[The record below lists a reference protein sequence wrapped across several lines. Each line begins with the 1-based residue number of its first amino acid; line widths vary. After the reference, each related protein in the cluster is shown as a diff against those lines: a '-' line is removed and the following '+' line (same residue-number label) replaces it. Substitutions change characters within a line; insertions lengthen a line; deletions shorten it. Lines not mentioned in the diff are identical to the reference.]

1 MEKKSVPATTAEQAD
16 VRHEPVVDL
25 ELVRAR
31 RFLDRLFRH
40 PYVAVVMTDDGPQ
53 VFVKGNISKD
63 DLRTALRAIR
73 SQVEEG

>member
-1 MEKKSVPATTAEQAD
+1 MEKDSVPATSTASDQQ
-16 VRHEPVVDL
+16 HEIVDL

-31 RFLDRLFRH
+31 RFLNRLFKN
-40 PYVAVVMTDDGPQ
+40 PYIAVVMSEDGPQ

-73 SQVEEG
+73 SHVEEE